1 MLSEKITNNHHPLAN
16 SQSIKNSLI
25 DWVAT
30 FKTLPNFPANIS
42 EFVTSGTLYMILEE
56 IAPSHFKQFPQSILP
71 KVKDTQTLKEPQLK
85 KIYKHMLKQM
95 RAWFDD
101 NNSEKQ
107 DNQIYFDPKTIN
119 LTRLIKEQD
128 INEILV
134 LTEFIMVI
142 VV

>member
-1 MLSEKITNNHHPLAN
+1 
-16 SQSIKNSLI
+16 
-25 DWVAT
+25 
-30 FKTLPNFPANIS
+30 
-42 EFVTSGTLYMILEE
+42 
-56 IAPSHFKQFPQSILP
+56 
-71 KVKDTQTLKEPQLK
+71 
-85 KIYKHMLKQM
+85 MLKQM
-95 RAWFDD
+95 RTWFDD
-101 NNSEKQ
+101 NNTEKQ